1 MRAGH
6 KSAVVNSRDVPACIY
21 TLDWELPRYMSSKHV
36 FMICIW
42 HIPYGTYIVYIHVSY
57 NIKLYVFTA
66 CYICTSHVH
75 VNHTIYH
82 TQVSLQNSTSAWYN
96 YTYKYIIQIDNG
108 SVLMFVKALV
118 MFSFQNVDQLIHQLK
133 DYPYQFSFI
142 HHLLNLLFLR
152 IL

>member
-1 MRAGH
+1 MRVDH
-6 KSAVVNSRDVPACIY
+6 KSAVVSSRDVPACIY
-21 TLDWELPRYMSSKHV
+21 TLSWDLSSQHV

-42 HIPYGTYIVYIHVSY
+42 HIPYSTYIVSHIHVSY
-57 NIKLYVFTA
+57 NIKLYEFTA
-66 CYICTSHVH
+66 CYICISHVH
-75 VNHTIYH
+75 VKHTIYH

-118 MFSFQNVDQLIHQLK
+118 MFSFQNVNQLIHQLK
-133 DYPYQFSFI
+133 DNPYQFSFI